1 MKEHISHP
9 AQMVL
14 TGIGV
19 LILAGLA
26 ILYAVMGNGWACLI
40 FLALTCLYF
49 CFCRDAFYLVTIDTS
64 GVTQRFFWRKKS
76 IDWESIREAGVL
88 AANVMKRRQHGK
100 RPSRCHIYYS
110 EKVLTNEERLLA
122 GLKPQK
128 YLITVTYTPERLRKT
143 TACWPQQMILFN
155 VTAKEL
161 FGAEIALPDL
171 NMREIHY

>member
-19 LILAGLA
+19 LILSGLA

-40 FLALTCLYF
+40 FLALTCLYIY
-49 CFCRDAFYLVTIDTS
+49 FCRDAFYLVTIDPS
-64 GVTQRFFWRKKS
+64 GVTQRFFWQKKTF
-76 IDWESIREAGVL
+76 DWESVREAGVL
-88 AANVMKRRQHGK
+88 AANVIKRKQRGK
-100 RPSRCHIYYS
+100 HPSRCHIYYS
-110 EKVLTNEERLLA
+110 TKVLTDEERLSA
-122 GLKPQK
+122 ALKPQK
-128 YLITVTYTPERLRKT
+128 HLITVTYTPERLRET
-143 TACWPQQMILFN
+143 ISYWQQRMILFN

-161 FGAEIALPDL
+161 FGAETALPDL